1 MFEQISNLDIVLQ
14 SRQGKV
20 RDVYDLGD
28 TALIVTTDRISAFDV
43 VFPDPI
49 PGKGKI
55 LNGIAAHVF
64 RTTKDIVPNH
74 FISAD
79 PKDYPAALAPFLDY
93 LAGRSMLV
101 RKTRVIPFECI
112 VRGYISGSAWA
123 EYSRTGTIGGMLT
136 PDDMK
141 ESQKFS
147 QPMFTPSTKASSGH
161 DVNISYRDM
170 LANMD
175 EWIAVFLKTKSVELY
190 SHAHELLIQAGI
202 VLADTKF
209 EFGCIGDEILLID
222 EALTPDSSRFWSLD
236 DYAIGKSPMSF
247 DKQYIRDYLTASG
260 WDRVSPP
267 PHLPKEVIDMTRE
280 KYKQIYKIITGNE
293 FQDE

>member
-1 MFEQISNLDIVLQ
+1 MYQQISELDIVKQ
-14 SRQGKV
+14 SRRGKV
-20 RDVYDLGD
+20 RDVFDLGD

-55 LNGIAAHVF
+55 LNGIAAHIF
-64 RTTKDIVPNH
+64 RTTTDIVPNH
-74 FISAD
+74 LISDD
-79 PKDYPAALAPFLDY
+79 PNAYPEDFAPFREY

-123 EYSRTGTIGGMLT
+123 EYTRTGTIGGMLA
-136 PDDMK
+136 PAEMK

-147 QPMFTPSTKASSGH
+147 QPLFTPSTKASSGH

-190 SHAHELLIQAGI
+190 SHAHDLLMRDGI

-209 EFGCIGDEILLID
+209 EFGSIGNEILLID
-222 EALTPDSSRFWSLD
+222 EALTPDSSRFWSMD
-236 DYAIGKSPMSF
+236 SYAIGKSPLSF

-260 WDRVSPP
+260 WDKVSPP
-267 PHLPKEVIDMTRE
+267 PHLPEEVIHKTRE
-280 KYKQIYKIITGNE
+280 KYIQIYKVITGNE
-293 FQDE
+293 FQD